1 MRLAVA
7 MVVLLAV
14 ILAFSWGQLP
24 LGKIPSPTSIQGKV
38 FDNVSRS
45 VR

>member
-1 MRLAVA
+1 

-24 LGKIPSPTSIQGKV
+24 LGDIPGPAAIQGKV
-38 FDNVSRS
+38 FDNVSRG